1 MNNAMVK
8 SECENIP
15 EQYFY
20 FTNCSD
26 MEKDL
31 CDMEMKSIFGKVPK
45 DKILF
50 SNKDFDPSRSP
61 FIKFK
66 INIRYV
72 EDSVEEIINK
82 IRDEEIKYDQN
93 DDNKFN

>member
-20 FTNCSD
+20 FINCSD

-61 FIKFK
+61 FIKLILDMWK
-66 INIRYV
+66 IQL
-72 EDSVEEIINK
+72 K
-82 IRDEEIKYDQN
+82 KLLIKSEMKKLN
-93 DDNKFN
+93 MMILK

>member
-31 CDMEMKSIFGKVPK
+31 CDMEMKYIFLDIIFLIIRGKEQK
-45 DKILF
+45 KI
-50 SNKDFDPSRSP
+50 
-61 FIKFK
+61 
-66 INIRYV
+66 
-72 EDSVEEIINK
+72 
-82 IRDEEIKYDQN
+82 
-93 DDNKFN
+93 